1 MKDKKAGVQ
10 TMPCVVFAL
19 RASNASK
26 AKSNKTNNNFKPMS
40 NSIKFPLSGV
50 EKYLFNK
57 KTKFVVDPS
66 LPEIIFHS
74 EDNFSFFSA
83 LPATKTTPIAARLA
97 EQLFQMCSAS
107 RQTTEKMS
115 FHPQVGTYHTNF
127 WHNWHAKC
135 LKCIFDKFIHF
146 KFFIMH
152 YAIFLIWPTLMWL
165 LSTFELQYLGNPPPS
180 QSNISNW
187 RQKLGSECLKLQAT
201 NCFF

>member
-26 AKSNKTNNNFKPMS
+26 AKSNKTNNNFKHMS

-74 EDNFSFFSA
+74 EDNFSFFQLCQQRRLLQ
-83 LPATKTTPIAARLA
+83 LPRGWRNSC
-97 EQLFQMCSAS
+97 F
-107 RQTTEKMS
+107 
-115 FHPQVGTYHTNF
+115 
-127 WHNWHAKC
+127 KC
-135 LKCIFDKFIHF
+135 VL
-146 KFFIMH
+146 
-152 YAIFLIWPTLMWL
+152 
-165 LSTFELQYLGNPPPS
+165 PP
-180 QSNISNW
+180 N
-187 RQKLGSECLKLQAT
+187 KLQKRCPST
-201 NCFF
+201 HRWEPTI

>member
-1 MKDKKAGVQ
+1 MKKDPMKDKKAGVQ

-26 AKSNKTNNNFKPMS
+26 AKSNKTNNNVKHMS

-83 LPATKTTPIAARLA
+83 LPATKTTPIVARLA

-115 FHPQVGTYHTNF
+115 FHPQVGTYHINF
-127 WHNWHAKC
+127 
-135 LKCIFDKFIHF
+135 
-146 KFFIMH
+146 
-152 YAIFLIWPTLMWL
+152 
-165 LSTFELQYLGNPPPS
+165 
-180 QSNISNW
+180 
-187 RQKLGSECLKLQAT
+187 
-201 NCFF
+201 